1 MNGRPVRERNLKVW
15 GSRLLAQTAQ
25 KQTKK
30 QDSKKLTILGVAAV
44 VADGCD
50 ERVIKSLRNWSMGV

>member
-1 MNGRPVRERNLKVW
+1 MRERNLKVW

-44 VADGCD
+44 VAYGCD
-50 ERVIKSLRNWSMGV
+50 ESN